1 MKINTQIGVMQT
13 QATECLEPPEAGR
26 DQGRFSPKAFKGE
39 QGTANILISD
49 FQAKRRDGIN
59 IYCFKP
65 LSWWRFATTALGHDH
80 RQFVMKMQHLKGKH
94 CAP

>member
-1 MKINTQIGVMQT
+1 MEAEIGVMQT

-26 DQGRFSPKAFKGE
+26 DQGRFSPKAFEGE

-65 LSWWRFATTALGHDH
+65 LSWWRFATTAPGHDH